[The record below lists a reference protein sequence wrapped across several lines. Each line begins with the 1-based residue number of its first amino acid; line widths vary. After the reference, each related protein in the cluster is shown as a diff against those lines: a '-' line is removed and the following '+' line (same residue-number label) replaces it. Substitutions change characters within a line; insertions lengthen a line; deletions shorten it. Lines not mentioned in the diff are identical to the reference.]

1 MYSALGIPTGGVFCI
16 RVVVF
21 SSINSTYHERVLP
34 KEEEE
39 EEEEEERLRWLV
51 FAAARGGRVE
61 DFFPHCW
68 RGCRRR
74 RRHSSGLFAAALC
87 FSRMQAR
94 PFFFAH
100 RTAKIGELP
109 SLSLS
114 LSVSLFLFA
123 SSSRLSAT
131 PSSTASYFR
140 RARRNATSRKME
152 PIRGKILD

>member
-114 LSVSLFLFA
+114 LSLSLFFFLLRLPASRPPLLRPPPIFA
-123 SSSRLSAT
+123 ELVET
-131 PSSTASYFR
+131 QR
-140 RARRNATSRKME
+140 REKWNR
-152 PIRGKILD
+152 